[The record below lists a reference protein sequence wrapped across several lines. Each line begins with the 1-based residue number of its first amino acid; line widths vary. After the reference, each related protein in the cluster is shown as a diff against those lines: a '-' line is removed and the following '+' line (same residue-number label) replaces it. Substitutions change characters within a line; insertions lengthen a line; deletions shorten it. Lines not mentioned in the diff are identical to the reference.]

1 MLKASYDPGWK
12 VTVDGQP
19 AATEMVAPAL
29 VGVTVSPGFHTVVF
43 TYVGYSYYPL
53 LFGVALVTLVGVGIG
68 WIRWRRALARLTR
81 RKGVRRDDT
90 ISDSEGGTPKVA
102 NSS

>member
-53 LFGVALVTLVGVGIG
+53 LFGIALITLVGVGVG
-68 WIRWRRALARLTR
+68 WIRWRRFIARLTR
-81 RKGVRRDDT
+81 RKGARRDLAS
-90 ISDSEGGTPKVA
+90 SDDDRGVPESA
-102 NSS
+102 DSS